1 MWQYFKAIRPA
12 PGFHVD
18 QPPSNVSHSAK
29 LFATIRNVK
38 MQKWPRDIELRK
50 GLVSGAWTSLSDLVA
65 SRDADV
71 YSKDGSGIPTNEFLQ
86 CLQEAEGGVEE
97 TAVRWAVVINDCEKM
112 ALQLQGLPAAANV
125 LNGKP
130 SLRR

>member
-1 MWQYFKAIRPA
+1 MTSDASWEVTRWWR
-12 PGFHVD
+12 
-18 QPPSNVSHSAK
+18 PPSSWGSSWR
-29 LFATIRNVK
+29 TR
-38 MQKWPRDIELRK
+38 
-50 GLVSGAWTSLSDLVA
+50 TSR
-65 SRDADV
+65 SR
-71 YSKDGSGIPTNEFLQ
+71 SGIPANEFLQ
-86 CLQEAEGGVEE
+86 SLQEAEGGAEE